1 MFCAS
6 LFRAMVSGARWGQG
20 NRRKV
25 AHVRQQH
32 RQDAALKLQAL
43 RAAIQAGIGE
53 LKRGEFID
61 VGDADLE
68 GLIANGLG
76 D

>member
-1 MFCAS
+1 M
-6 LFRAMVSGARWGQG
+6 GQR

-43 RAAIQAGIGE
+43 RAAIQAGIDE

-68 GLIANGLG
+68 GYLEGLIANGLA